1 MTPSINRQVV
11 GCRIGGS
18 EMTETSMIEV
28 KIALTLL
35 FIISGLL
42 ARKGEALGLAL
53 ALVGVGLA
61 FVVLP

>member
-1 MTPSINRQVV
+1 
-11 GCRIGGS
+11 
-18 EMTETSMIEV
+18 MTETAMIEV